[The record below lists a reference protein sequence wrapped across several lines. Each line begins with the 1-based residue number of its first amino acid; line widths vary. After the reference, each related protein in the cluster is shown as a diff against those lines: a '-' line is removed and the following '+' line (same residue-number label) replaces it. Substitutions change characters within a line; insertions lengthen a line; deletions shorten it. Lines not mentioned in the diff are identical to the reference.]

1 MKFLFVF
8 IAVLA
13 LCSCT
18 PDLEAKINSNN
29 LRECVNGVQPI
40 MEKIIDIVYAV
51 QEKRLDQIF
60 NKGKELFN
68 LVQTTYS
75 TCIANKNGEIN
86 LNIAPLVVI
95 KVVVAVAGAAYNVY
109 KLVKTVRNK

>member
-1 MKFLFVF
+1 MKFIFVL

-18 PDLEAKINSNN
+18 PDLEAKINTNH

-40 MEKIIDIVYAV
+40 IEKIIDIVYAV
-51 QEKRLDQIF
+51 QEKRLEQIF

-68 LVQTTYS
+68 LVKATYS

-86 LNIAPLVVI
+86 LNIAPLVVV
-95 KVVVAVAGAAYNVY
+95 KVVVAVAGAAVNVY
-109 KLVKTVRNK
+109 KLVQTIRNK